1 MADAGIGSA
10 SLSGVGTR
18 SHYEEDLVRTPAKTT
33 LAVLLTAGG
42 LLPAQEPPAFRSDT
56 QVVLLDLVARDR
68 KGKTVADLRP
78 DEVQIFEDGTRCE
91 IESFRLV
98 RAPGK
103 DEPAPPK
110 AAPSPETPGSAPEA
124 TTPSRANLVVLVF
137 DVLPVATAPL
147 ARQGALDLLAK
158 EFPANTWFA
167 VFKVDR
173 GMRQLQAF
181 TSDPARLASAVDF
194 ATTGDDARRAPGPA
208 TSLQTVS
215 SVPATTTPAAGPTR
229 PDTPPNPDLAGIGGA
244 VQGYLGELGD
254 RVQAFDSLYGLLA
267 IARSLEPV
275 RGRKSIVYF
284 AEAREFPTSVS
295 VAYDTTIGEANRA
308 NVTIHT
314 VDTRG
319 LSARRV
325 GGRSAFD
332 EVIGSFSASGGTR
345 AADTDGRVVIP
356 KAGDTMNVMADY
368 GLTNPL
374 QGSFLERVANDTGGL
389 AIADTNDLGLGL
401 GRVVEELGQYY
412 EVVYAPPNPV
422 PDGRFRRIEAKVSR
436 PGVRVRTRAGYFA
449 TPATARGL
457 LAYEM
462 PLLAAL
468 GAKTPSHDFGHHASV
483 LHFGVKGRE
492 REAVFLAQVPLSDVR
507 FTADEARG
515 VYRAHLT
522 LLGLVKDEAGRPVAR
537 ITHDWPIEGPLAE
550 KDRVRR
556 ASTVFRRAMTLPSG
570 RYTLETALQDRETG
584 ALSVERSGFTI
595 AEAPPGGLALG
606 SLSIV
611 RRAEAGGAGATDDPL
626 QVAGVVIHP
635 ELGPPQ
641 LTRSM
646 PEIPLFLPVYPSLA
660 ATSPDIHIE
669 LLRDGQPMAQARP
682 PLPAPEPDGRIAGIF
697 GLPSKP
703 LAPGRYEI
711 VATVRQG
718 DASAEERAAFEVRDA
733 TGAPVAAAAPLPVPT
748 ELVPVLEQAA
758 RYVLDYEQ
766 AFHDVAAE
774 EDYTQWAQPRGVG
787 ALTLAGPSL
796 SCTSASCRRLTRADV
811 VFVRLGGEVPWGTF
825 RDVFEVDGQKVR
837 DREARL
843 EKLLQASASPSVA
856 QRVKVILSESTRYNI
871 GPAVRN
877 INFPTLS
884 LAFLHPRNQSRF
896 SWKRGGTRRFGT
908 VEGLEVEFEEA
919 ARPTLVDQD
928 GQGDLPA
935 KGRFWIDPAR
945 GTVLRSETEFRFEP
959 ARARAW
965 VATQYEAE
973 PKLAMWVPAEM
984 REKYDDLP
992 GTPMPVFKSPSEATA
1007 RYSNF
1012 RKFTVTIEDET
1023 ATLPPETTEPP
1034 PEP

>member
-1 MADAGIGSA
+1 MRARVKTI
-10 SLSGVGTR
+10 LS
-18 SHYEEDLVRTPAKTT
+18 
-33 LAVLLTAGG
+33 VLLTAGA
-42 LLPAQEPPAFRSDT
+42 LLPAQEPPPTFTSDT

-68 KGKTVADLRP
+68 KGKTVADLRA
-78 DEVQIFEDGTRCE
+78 DEVQVFEDGTRCE
-91 IESFRLV
+91 ISSFRLV
-98 RAPGK
+98 RASGR
-103 DEPAPPK
+103 DEPAPPQ
-110 AAPSPETPGSAPEA
+110 AAPSPEKVGSAPETA
-124 TTPSRANLVVLVF
+124 TPSQANLVVLVF

-147 ARQGALDLLAK
+147 ARQGALDLLSK

-173 GMRQLQAF
+173 GGMRPLQAF
-181 TSDPARLASAVDF
+181 TSDRARLASAVDF
-194 ATTGDDARRAPGPA
+194 ATAGDDARRLAPA
-208 TSLQTVS
+208 TSLQS
-215 SVPATTTPAAGPTR
+215 LPETPAAPIEPPGEQTR
-229 PDTPPNPDLAGIGGA
+229 PDAPPNPALAAIGGN
-244 VQGYLGELGD
+244 VQRYLGELGD

-267 IARSLEPV
+267 IARSLEAV
-275 RGRKSIVYF
+275 RGRKSILYF
-284 AEAREFPTSVS
+284 AEAREVSTSVTG
-295 VAYDTTIGEANRA
+295 VYDTTIGEANRA

-319 LSARRV
+319 LRAQRP

-332 EVIGSFSASGGTR
+332 EMIGSFSASGGTR
-345 AADTDGRVVIP
+345 AADIDGRVVIP
-356 KAGDTMNVMADY
+356 QAGDTTDVMADY

-374 QGSFLERVANDTGGL
+374 QGSFLKHLAHDTGGL

-422 PDGRFRRIEAKVSR
+422 PDGRFRRIEARVSR
-436 PGVRVRTRAGYFA
+436 RGVDVRTRSGYFA
-449 TPATARGL
+449 TPAASTGL

-468 GAKTPSHDFGHHASV
+468 GAKAPSHDFGHHASV
-483 LHFGVKGRE
+483 LHFGVNGRE
-492 REAVFLAQVPLSDVR
+492 REALFLAQVPLSDVR
-507 FTADEARG
+507 FAPDEARG

-537 ITHDWPIEGPLAE
+537 ITHDWPIEGPLTE

-556 ASTVFRRAMTLPSG
+556 ASTVFRRAMTLPAG
-570 RYTLETALQDRETG
+570 RYTLETAVQDRETG
-584 ALSVERSGFTI
+584 ALSVERSGFAI

-611 RRAEAGGAGATDDPL
+611 RRAEAAAGPDAADPL
-626 QVAGVVIHP
+626 RVAGVVIHP

-660 ATSPDIHIE
+660 ATAPEIHIE
-669 LLRDGQPMAQARP
+669 LLRDGQPVAQARP

-697 GLPSKP
+697 GLPAKP

-718 DASAEERAAFEVRDA
+718 DASAEERTAFEVREA
-733 TGAPVAAAAPLPVPT
+733 TGAPVASAAPPPVPAD
-748 ELVPVLEQAA
+748 LVPVLERAA

-774 EDYTQWAQPRGVG
+774 EDYTQWAEPGG
-787 ALTLAGPSL
+787 ATMKGPTL
-796 SCTSASCRRLTRADV
+796 SCTATSCRRLTRADV
-811 VFVRLGGEVPWGTF
+811 VFVRLGGEIPWGTF

-843 EKLLQASASPSVA
+843 EKLFGVSPPGSRAPRVRSILDESA
-856 QRVKVILSESTRYNI
+856 RYNI
-871 GPAVRN
+871 GPVMRN
-877 INFPTLS
+877 INFPTLA
-884 LAFLHPRNQSRF
+884 LAFLHPRNQHRF
-896 SWKRGGTRRFGT
+896 AWKRGGTRRFGT
-908 VEGLEVEFEEA
+908 VEGLEVEFEEV

-935 KGRFWIDPAR
+935 KGRFWIDPER
-945 GTVLRSETEFRFEP
+945 GTVLRSETRFSLGAP
-959 ARARAW
+959 GAPGARAQ
-965 VATQYEAE
+965 VATEYRAE
-973 PKLAMWVPAEM
+973 PRLAMWVPSRCGRSTASG
-984 REKYDDLP
+984 D
-992 GTPMPVFKSPSEATA
+992 SPRPRPAT
-1007 RYSNF
+1007 RTSGSS
-1012 RKFTVTIEDET
+1012 R
-1023 ATLPPETTEPP
+1023 
-1034 PEP
+1034 

>member
-1 MADAGIGSA
+1 
-10 SLSGVGTR
+10 
-18 SHYEEDLVRTPAKTT
+18 VRAPAKTT
-33 LAVLLTAGG
+33 LAVLLTAGSIVS
-42 LLPAQEPPAFRSDT
+42 AQAPPTFRSDT
-56 QVVLLDLVARDR
+56 EVVLLDLVAHDR

-78 DEVQIFEDGTRCE
+78 DEVQVFEDGTRCD
-91 IESFRLV
+91 IQSFRLV
-98 RAPGK
+98 RASGK
-103 DEPAPPK
+103 DEPAPPQ

-124 TTPSRANLVVLVF
+124 ATPSRANLVVLVF

-147 ARQGALDLLAK
+147 ARQGALDLLSK

-173 GMRQLQAF
+173 GGMRLLQAF
-181 TSDPARLASAVDF
+181 TGDPSRLASAVDF
-194 ATTGDDARRAPGPA
+194 ATTGDDARRGGPA
-208 TSLQTVS
+208 TSLQSVS

-229 PDTPPNPDLAGIGGA
+229 PDAPPNPVLAGIGA
-244 VQGYLGELGD
+244 
-254 RVQAFDSLYGLLA
+254 RVEAGLQDLTNRTQAFDSLYGLLA
-267 IARSLEPV
+267 LARSLEPV

-284 AEAREFPTSVS
+284 AEAREVPESVT

-314 VDTRG
+314 VDARG
-319 LSARRV
+319 LSAQRP

-332 EVIGSFSASGGTR
+332 EMAGSFSAAGGTGG
-345 AADTDGRVVIP
+345 GRGAIGNTSATV
-356 KAGDTMNVMADY
+356 ATESGDRGGGPIMEGSSFN
-368 GLTNPL
+368 NPL
-374 QGSFLERVANDTGGL
+374 LGSFLAHIASDTGGV

-422 PDGRFRRIEAKVSR
+422 PDGRFRHIEAKVSR

-449 TPATARGL
+449 TPATAPGL

-468 GAKTPSHDFGHHASV
+468 GAKAPSHDFAHHASV

-492 REAVFLAQVPLSDVR
+492 REAVFLAQVPLEGVR
-507 FTADEARG
+507 FATDEAHG
-515 VYRAHLT
+515 VYQAHLT

-537 ITHDWPIEGPLAE
+537 ITHDWPIEGPIAE

-556 ASTVFRRAMTLPSG
+556 ASTLFRRAMTLPPG
-570 RYTLETALQDRETG
+570 RYTLETAVQDRDTG

-595 AEAPPGGLALG
+595 AQAPPGGLALG

-611 RRAEAGGAGATDDPL
+611 RRAEAAADPDTGDPL
-626 QVAGVVIHP
+626 RVAGVVIHP
-635 ELGPPQ
+635 ELGAPQ

-660 ATSPDIHIE
+660 ATAPEIHLE
-669 LLRDGQPMAQARP
+669 LLRDGQPVAQARP

-697 GLPSKP
+697 GLPAKP

-711 VATVRQG
+711 VATVHQG
-718 DASAEERAAFEVRDA
+718 EASAEERTAFEVRDA
-733 TGAPVAAAAPLPVPT
+733 TGAPVAAATPPPVPAD
-748 ELVPVLEQAA
+748 LVPVLEQAA

-766 AFHDVAAE
+766 AFHDIAAE
-774 EDYTQWAQPRGVG
+774 ESYTQWAQPRGVG
-787 ALTLAGPSL
+787 ALTLVGPSL
-796 SCTSASCRRLTRADV
+796 SCTATSCRRLTRADV

-843 EKLLQASASPSVA
+843 EKLLQASSSPSVA

-896 SWKRGGTRRFGT
+896 AWKRGGTRRFGT
-908 VEGLEVEFEEA
+908 VEGLEVEFEEV

-973 PKLAMWVPAEM
+973 PKLAMWVPTEM

-1007 RYSNF
+1007 RYSSF

>member
-1 MADAGIGSA
+1 MRAPVKTI
-10 SLSGVGTR
+10 LS
-18 SHYEEDLVRTPAKTT
+18 
-33 LAVLLTAGG
+33 VLLTAGG
-42 LLPAQEPPAFRSDT
+42 LLPAQEPPTFRSDT

-68 KGKTVADLRP
+68 KGKTVADLRK
-78 DEVQIFEDGTRCE
+78 DEVQVFEDGTRCE

-103 DEPAPPK
+103 DEPASPQ
-110 AAPSPETPGSAPEA
+110 AAPSPEAPGSAPDA
-124 TTPSRANLVVLVF
+124 ATPSRANLVVLVF

-167 VFKVDR
+167 VYKVDR
-173 GMRQLQAF
+173 GMRLLQAF
-181 TSDPARLASAVDF
+181 TSDASRLASAVDF
-194 ATTGDDARRAPGPA
+194 ATTGDDTRRAGAA
-208 TSLQTVS
+208 TSLQTVAD
-215 SVPATTTPAAGPTR
+215 VPATSTPASGPMR
-229 PDTPPNPDLAGIGGA
+229 PDAPPNPDLAGIGGD
-244 VQGYLGELGD
+244 VQRYLGELGD

-275 RGRKSIVYF
+275 RGRKSILYF
-284 AEAREFPTSVS
+284 AEAREVPSSVS
-295 VAYDTTIGEANRA
+295 GVYDTTIGEANRA

-319 LSARRV
+319 LRAQRP
-325 GGRSAFD
+325 GGVSSFD
-332 EVIGSFSASGGTR
+332 KVLGSFSAQGETGGGSGAIGNTP
-345 AADTDGRVVIP
+345 ATASTETDG
-356 KAGDTMNVMADY
+356 AGDLMSDY
-368 GLTNPL
+368 GPASPMW
-374 QGSFLERVANDTGGL
+374 GSFLAHIANDTGGL

-436 PGVRVRTRAGYFA
+436 RGVNVRTRAGYFA
-449 TPATARGL
+449 TPAASAGL

-468 GAKTPSHDFGHHASV
+468 GVKTPSHDFGHHASV

-492 REAVFLAQVPLSDVR
+492 REALFLAQVPLSDVR
-507 FTADEARG
+507 FAADEARG

-537 ITHDWPIEGPLAE
+537 ITHDWPIEGPIAE
-550 KDRVRR
+550 RDRVRR
-556 ASTVFRRAMTLPSG
+556 ASTVFRRAMTLPAG
-570 RYTLETALQDRETG
+570 RYTLETAVQDRETG
-584 ALSVERSGFTI
+584 ALSVERSGFAI

-611 RRAEAGGAGATDDPL
+611 RRAEAAAGPDTGDPL
-626 QVAGVVIHP
+626 RVAGVVIHP

-660 ATSPDIHIE
+660 ATAPEIHLE
-669 LLRDGQPMAQARP
+669 LLRDGQPVAQARP

-733 TGAPVAAAAPLPVPT
+733 TGAPVATAAPPPVPAD
-748 ELVPVLEQAA
+748 LVPVLERAA

-774 EDYTQWAQPRGVG
+774 ENYTQWAETGG
-787 ALTLAGPSL
+787 A
-796 SCTSASCRRLTRADV
+796 R
-811 VFVRLGGEVPWGTF
+811 
-825 RDVFEVDGQKVR
+825 
-837 DREARL
+837 
-843 EKLLQASASPSVA
+843 
-856 QRVKVILSESTRYNI
+856 
-871 GPAVRN
+871 
-877 INFPTLS
+877 
-884 LAFLHPRNQSRF
+884 
-896 SWKRGGTRRFGT
+896 
-908 VEGLEVEFEEA
+908 
-919 ARPTLVDQD
+919 
-928 GQGDLPA
+928 
-935 KGRFWIDPAR
+935 
-945 GTVLRSETEFRFEP
+945 
-959 ARARAW
+959 
-965 VATQYEAE
+965 
-973 PKLAMWVPAEM
+973 
-984 REKYDDLP
+984 
-992 GTPMPVFKSPSEATA
+992 
-1007 RYSNF
+1007 
-1012 RKFTVTIEDET
+1012 
-1023 ATLPPETTEPP
+1023 
-1034 PEP
+1034 

>member
-1 MADAGIGSA
+1 MRAP
-10 SLSGVGTR
+10 V
-18 SHYEEDLVRTPAKTT
+18 KTI
-33 LAVLLTAGG
+33 LGVLLTAGG
-42 LLPAQEPPAFRSDT
+42 LLPAQEPPTFPSDT

-68 KGKTVADLRP
+68 KGKTVADLRK
-78 DEVQIFEDGTRCE
+78 DEVQVFEDGTRCE
-91 IESFRLV
+91 ISSFRLV
-98 RAPGK
+98 Q
-103 DEPAPPK
+103 
-110 AAPSPETPGSAPEA
+110 APERAEIAAGA
-124 TTPSRANLVVLVF
+124 TVPPPSETAASPAEAASPSRANLVVLVF

-194 ATTGDDARRAPGPA
+194 ATTGDDARRAGPA
-208 TSLQTVS
+208 TSLQSVS

-229 PDTPPNPDLAGIGGA
+229 PDAPPNPVLAGIGGA

-254 RVQAFDSLYGLLA
+254 RVQALDSLYGLLA
-267 IARSLEPV
+267 LARSLEPV

-284 AEAREFPTSVS
+284 AEAREVS
-295 VAYDTTIGEANRA
+295 SGVTGVYDTTIGEANRA

-319 LSARRV
+319 LRAQRP

-332 EVIGSFSASGGTR
+332 EMIGSFSAQGGTGV
-345 AADTDGRVVIP
+345 ADTDGRVVIP
-356 KAGDTMNVMADY
+356 KVGDTMNLMSDY

-374 QGSFLERVANDTGGL
+374 QGSFLAHIANDTGGL

-436 PGVRVRTRAGYFA
+436 RGVNVRTRSGYFA
-449 TPATARGL
+449 TPAASAGL

-468 GAKTPSHDFGHHASV
+468 GVKTPSHDFGHHASV

-492 REAVFLAQVPLSDVR
+492 REALFLAQVPLSDVR
-507 FTADEARG
+507 FAADEDRG

-556 ASTVFRRAMTLPSG
+556 ASTVFRRTMTLPAG
-570 RYTLETALQDRETG
+570 RYTLETAVQDRETG
-584 ALSVERSGFTI
+584 ALSVERSGFAI

-611 RRAEAGGAGATDDPL
+611 RRAEAAVGPDAADPL
-626 QVAGVVIHP
+626 CVAGVVIHP

-660 ATSPDIHIE
+660 AMAPEVRLE
-669 LLRDGQPMAQARP
+669 LLRDGQPVAQARP

-697 GLPSKP
+697 GLPAKP

-718 DASAEERAAFEVRDA
+718 DVSAEERTAFEVQEA
-733 TGAPVAAAAPLPVPT
+733 TGAPVAAVAPPPVPA
-748 ELVPVLEQAA
+748 ELVPVLERAA

-766 AFHDVAAE
+766 AFHDIAAE
-774 EDYTQWAQPRGVG
+774 EDYRQWAPR
-787 ALTLAGPSL
+787 L
-796 SCTSASCRRLTRADV
+796 SCDSSCRRATRADV
-811 VFVRLGGEVPWGTF
+811 VFVRLGGEIPWGTF
-825 RDVFEVDGQKVR
+825 RDVFEVDGQRVR
-837 DREARL
+837 DREGRL
-843 EKLLQASASPSVA
+843 EELFGASPSGSVA
-856 QRVKVILSESTRYNI
+856 PRVRAILDESARYNI
-871 GPAVRN
+871 GPVKRN
-877 INFPTLS
+877 VNFPTLA
-884 LAFLHPRNQSRF
+884 LAFLHPRNQHRF
-896 SWKRGGTRRFGT
+896 AWKRGGTRRFGT
-908 VEGLEVEFEEA
+908 VEGLEVEFEEV

-928 GQGDLPA
+928 GHGDLPA
-935 KGRFWIDPAR
+935 EGRFWIDPRR
-945 GTVLRSETEFRFEP
+945 GTVLRSETRFP
-959 ARARAW
+959 LGAQGALAQ
-965 VATQYEAE
+965 VATEYRAE
-973 PKLAMWVPAEM
+973 PRLAMWVPAEM
-984 REKYDDLP
+984 REEYNSQGL
-992 GTPMPVFKSPSEATA
+992 FAEATA

-1012 RKFTVTIEDET
+1012 RKFTVTVEDET
-1023 ATLPPETTEPP
+1023 ATLPAETLQTP

>member
-1 MADAGIGSA
+1 M
-10 SLSGVGTR
+10 
-18 SHYEEDLVRTPAKTT
+18 
-33 LAVLLTAGG
+33 
-42 LLPAQEPPAFRSDT
+42 
-56 QVVLLDLVARDR
+56 
-68 KGKTVADLRP
+68 
-78 DEVQIFEDGTRCE
+78 
-91 IESFRLV
+91 
-98 RAPGK
+98 
-103 DEPAPPK
+103 
-110 AAPSPETPGSAPEA
+110 
-124 TTPSRANLVVLVF
+124 VLVF

-147 ARQGALDLLAK
+147 ARQGALDLLSQ

-173 GMRQLQAF
+173 GMRLLQAF

-194 ATTGDDARRAPGPA
+194 ATTGDDARRAGLAP
-208 TSLQTVS
+208 SLQSVS

-229 PDTPPNPDLAGIGGA
+229 PDAPPNPVLAGIGGD
-244 VQGYLGELGD
+244 VD
-254 RVQAFDSLYGLLA
+254 RLLQEIGSRVTTFDSLYGLLA

-275 RGRKSIVYF
+275 RGRKSILYF
-284 AEAREFPTSVS
+284 AEAREVS
-295 VAYDTTIGEANRA
+295 TGVTGVYDATIGEANRA

-319 LSARRV
+319 LSASRP
-325 GGRSAFD
+325 GGRNAFD
-332 EVIGSFSASGGTR
+332 EMIGSFSAQGGTR

-356 KAGDTMNVMADY
+356 KAAGPATIDLMADY

-374 QGSFLERVANDTGGL
+374 QGSFLERIAQDTGGL

-449 TPATARGL
+449 TPATAPGL

-468 GAKTPSHDFGHHASV
+468 GAKAPSHDFAHHASV

-507 FTADEARG
+507 FADDESRG

-550 KDRVRR
+550 RDRVRR
-556 ASTVFRRAMTLPSG
+556 ASALFRRAMTLPLG
-570 RYTLETALQDRETG
+570 HYTLETAVQDRETG
-584 ALSVERSGFTI
+584 ALSVERSGFAI

-611 RRAEAGGAGATDDPL
+611 RKAEAAVGTDAGDPL
-626 QVAGVVIHP
+626 RVAGVSIHP
-635 ELGPPQ
+635 ELGTPTLP
-641 LTRSM
+641 RSM
-646 PEIPLFLPVYPSLA
+646 PEIPLFLLVYPSLA
-660 ATSPDIHIE
+660 ASAAELRLE
-669 LLRDGQPMAQARP
+669 LLRDGQPVAQTRP
-682 PLPAPEPDGRIAGIF
+682 PLPAPEPDGRIAWVG
-697 GLPSKP
+697 GLPTKS
-703 LAPGRYEI
+703 LAPGRYEV

-718 DASAEERAAFEVRDA
+718 EDSAEERATFEVGAGASAIVA
-733 TGAPVAAAAPLPVPT
+733 TAAPPPVPAD
-748 ELVPVLEQAA
+748 LVPVLEQAA

-766 AFHDVAAE
+766 AFHDIAAE
-774 EDYTQWAQPRGVG
+774 ETYTQWAGRQPTVATGS
-787 ALTLAGPSL
+787 TL
-796 SCTSASCRRLTRADV
+796 SCAATSCRRSTRADV
-811 VFVRLGGEVPWGTF
+811 VFVRLGGEIPWGTF

-837 DREARL
+837 EREGRL
-843 EKLLQASASPSVA
+843 ETLFTASSPATVV
-856 QRVKVILSESTRYNI
+856 QRARTILNENARYNI

-884 LAFLHPRNQSRF
+884 LVFLHPRNQSRF
-896 SWKRGGTRRFGT
+896 AWKRGGTRRFGT
-908 VEGLEVEFEEA
+908 VEGLEMEFEEV

-935 KGRFWIDPAR
+935 KGRFWVDPAR

-959 ARARAW
+959 GRARAY
-965 VATQYEAE
+965 VATQYRAE
-973 PKLAMWVPAEM
+973 PKLAMWVPSEM
-984 REKYDDLP
+984 REEYDDLP
-992 GTPMPVFKSPSEATA
+992 GSFQPVFRSPSEATA
-1007 RYSNF
+1007 RYSSF
-1012 RKFTVTIEDET
+1012 RRFTVTIEDAT
-1023 ATLPPETTEPP
+1023 ATVPAGRRPSRRPRAVERAGARGLPWLSRGSGLRTARSGKRLKSRSALHSSDTP
-1034 PEP
+1034 

>member
-1 MADAGIGSA
+1 MRGA
-10 SLSGVGTR
+10 
-18 SHYEEDLVRTPAKTT
+18 PAKAT

-42 LLPAQEPPAFRSDT
+42 LLPAQEAPTFRSDT

-68 KGKTVADLRP
+68 KGQTVADLRP
-78 DEVQIFEDGTRCE
+78 DEVQVFEDGARCDVV
-91 IESFRLV
+91 SFRLV
-98 RAPGK
+98 RAPVRG
-103 DEPAPPK
+103 EPA
-110 AAPSPETPGSAPEA
+110 APAPETAGSPAEA
-124 TTPSRANLVVLVF
+124 ATPSQANLVVLVF

-147 ARQGALDLLAK
+147 ARRGALDLLSR

-167 VFKVDR
+167 IFKVDR
-173 GMRQLQAF
+173 SMRLLQPF
-181 TSDPARLASAVDF
+181 TSDATRLASAVDF
-194 ATTGDDARRAPGPA
+194 ATTGDDARHAGP
-208 TSLQTVS
+208 TGSLQSLTTA
-215 SVPATTTPAAGPTR
+215 PTTTTAAAGPTR
-229 PDTPPNPDLAGIGGA
+229 PDTPPNPVLAGIGA
-244 VQGYLGELGD
+244 
-254 RVQAFDSLYGLLA
+254 RVEAGLQDLSNRTQAFDSLYGLLA
-267 IARSLEPV
+267 LARSLEPV

-284 AEAREFPTSVS
+284 AEAREVPDSVT

-319 LSARRV
+319 LSAQRP

-332 EVIGSFSASGGTR
+332 EVAGSFSASGGTGGGR
-345 AADTDGRVVIP
+345 GAIGNTAATVATE
-356 KAGDTMNVMADY
+356 AGDTGGGPLGGR
-368 GLTNPL
+368 GLENPL
-374 QGSFLERVANDTGGL
+374 SGSFLQHIANDTGGL
-389 AIADTNDLGLGL
+389 AIADTNDLGRGL

-449 TPATARGL
+449 TPAAAPGL

-468 GAKTPSHDFGHHASV
+468 GAKTPSHDFAHHASV

-507 FTADEARG
+507 FAADEARG

-556 ASTVFRRAMTLPSG
+556 ASTVFRRAMTLPPG
-570 RYTLETALQDRETG
+570 RYALETAVQDRETG
-584 ALSVERSGFTI
+584 ALSVERSGFAI

-611 RRAEAGGAGATDDPL
+611 RRAEAAAGPDTADPL
-626 QVAGVVIHP
+626 RVAGVVIHP

-660 ATSPDIHIE
+660 ATAPEVRLE

-733 TGAPVAAAAPLPVPT
+733 TGAPVAAAAPPPVPAD
-748 ELVPVLEQAA
+748 LVPVLEQAA

-766 AFHDVAAE
+766 AFHDIAAE
-774 EDYTQWAQPRGVG
+774 ESYTQWAHPRGVG

-796 SCTSASCRRLTRADV
+796 SCTATSCRRLTRADV

-843 EKLLQASASPSVA
+843 EKLLQASSSPSVA
-856 QRVKVILSESTRYNI
+856 QRVKVILSESTHYNI

-884 LAFLHPRNQSRF
+884 LVFLHPRNHSRF
-896 SWKRGGTRRFGT
+896 AWKRGATRRFGT
-908 VEGLEVEFEEA
+908 VEGLEVEFEEV

-935 KGRFWIDPAR
+935 KGRFWIDPRR

-959 ARARAW
+959 ARARAY
-965 VATQYEAE
+965 VATEYRAE
-973 PKLAMWVPAEM
+973 PKLAMWVPSEM
-984 REKYDDLP
+984 REEYDDLP
-992 GTPMPVFKSPSEATA
+992 GTPMPVFRSPSEATA

-1012 RKFTVTIEDET
+1012 RKFTVTIEDEA
-1023 ATLPPETTEPP
+1023 ATLPPESPDTRPVP
-1034 PEP
+1034 